1 MFCQMRRGGRGEEAV
16 KIHAS
21 PFCSPFDSKAT
32 FVALELHNTME
43 KKQVGELVS
52 VTFTWR
58 IEKFSRLRPQK
69 HYSEGFAVGDFKW
82 YIVVY
87 PKGSSGNPG
96 KHDLSI
102 YLNVA
107 DATTLSSGWSRYAQF
122 TLTVVNQLDS
132 YGVGCGSNFSM
143 TEMFCNPPL
152 FDCTETKH
160 VFSASK
166 SDWGFTS
173 FMPLSELSDCTE
185 GFLVND
191 ACVLEAEVAVSQ
203 VDYTSASEVH
213 ETWFFTPIKPSE
225 NKNERQGHSNVD
237 AVQFPQVLAFLDSP
251 SSEQK
256 HTNADSLQAPISSK
270 ALTTSSSYQVL
281 AFQEEPSSEQY
292 CPEPNDSPV
301 ESPIVKEHELARCTP
316 LGELMDFQGL
326 GNIDKDYVP
335 FLEEVCLLHPS
346 LIECQRKRS
355 RVFTE
360 WAFTALGR
368 LLHFLKT
375 TKGKDMIE
383 DPCEEH
389 LQLLWEELGTFK
401 FDLAWLEPHVQS
413 ALGMKKFVERER
425 HVTELR
431 NNVDA
436 LDIEI
441 KRLKAWLTVAEVEFV
456 VAKTDMGE
464 AEESFVAINM
474 DSELGYGGRH

>member
-1 MFCQMRRGGRGEEAV
+1 
-16 KIHAS
+16 
-21 PFCSPFDSKAT
+21 
-32 FVALELHNTME
+32 ME

-82 YIVVY
+82 QIVVY

-96 KHDLSI
+96 KNDLSI

-107 DATTLSSGWSRYAQF
+107 DAATLSSGWSRYAQF

-132 YGVGCGSNFSM
+132 DKSITF
-143 TEMFCNPPL
+143 
-152 FDCTETKH
+152 ETKH

-173 FMPLSELSDCTE
+173 FMPLSELFDCTE

-191 ACVLEAEVAVSQ
+191 ACVLEAEVAISQ

-225 NKNERQGHSNVD
+225 NENERQGHSNVD
-237 AVQFPQVLAFLDSP
+237 AAQFPQVLAFLDSP

-256 HTNADSLQAPISSK
+256 QTNADSLQAPISSK
-270 ALTTSSSYQVL
+270 ALTTSSSYQML

-301 ESPIVKEHELARCTP
+301 ESPIVKEHKIAGSTP
-316 LGELMDFQGL
+316 LGELMDFRGL
-326 GNIDKDYVP
+326 GKINKDYVP

-383 DPCEEH
+383 DPCAEH

-431 NNVDA
+431 NNVGA

-441 KRLKAWLTVAEVEFV
+441 KRLKAWLTVAEVELV

-464 AEESFVAINM
+464 AEESFVAINR

>member
-1 MFCQMRRGGRGEEAV
+1 
-16 KIHAS
+16 
-21 PFCSPFDSKAT
+21 
-32 FVALELHNTME
+32 ME
-43 KKQVGELVS
+43 KKQVGDLVS

-69 HYSEGFAVGDFKW
+69 HYSDSFAVGDFKW
-82 YIVVY
+82 QIVVY

-132 YGVGCGSNFSM
+132 DKSITFVFIFHFSQDSVPSNYLSALGYGVGCSSSFSL

-173 FMPLSELSDCTE
+173 FMPLSELSDCTK

-203 VDYTSASEVH
+203 VDYTSASEAN
-213 ETWFFTPIKPSE
+213 ETLFFTPIKPSE
-225 NKNERQGHSNVD
+225 NENERQGRSNVD
-237 AVQFPQVLAFLDSP
+237 AVQFPQVLDFLDSP
-251 SSEQK
+251 SFEQK
-256 HTNADSLQAPISSK
+256 QTNADSLQAPISSK

-301 ESPIVKEHELARCTP
+301 ESPIVKEHELARSTP
-316 LGELMDFQGL
+316 LGELMDFRGL
-326 GNIDKDYVP
+326 GKIDKDYVP

-383 DPCEEH
+383 APCEEH

-425 HVTELR
+425 HVTKLR

-456 VAKTDMGE
+456 DAKTDMGE

-474 DSELGYGGRH
+474 DSELGYGGWH

>member
-1 MFCQMRRGGRGEEAV
+1 MSTNKTRISLVSIKM
-16 KIHAS
+16 
-21 PFCSPFDSKAT
+21 
-32 FVALELHNTME
+32 HNKME
-43 KKQVGELVS
+43 KKQVGDLVS

-69 HYSEGFAVGDFKW
+69 HYSDSFAVGDFKW
-82 YIVVY
+82 QIVVY

-132 YGVGCGSNFSM
+132 DKSITF
-143 TEMFCNPPL
+143 
-152 FDCTETKH
+152 ETKH

-173 FMPLSELSDCTE
+173 FMPLSELSDCTK

-191 ACVLEAEVAVSQ
+191 ACVLEAEVAVS
-203 VDYTSASEVH
+203 
-213 ETWFFTPIKPSE
+213 
-225 NKNERQGHSNVD
+225 
-237 AVQFPQVLAFLDSP
+237 
-251 SSEQK
+251 
-256 HTNADSLQAPISSK
+256 
-270 ALTTSSSYQVL
+270 
-281 AFQEEPSSEQY
+281 QEEPSSEQY

-301 ESPIVKEHELARCTP
+301 ESPIVKEHELARSTP
-316 LGELMDFQGL
+316 LGELMDFRGL
-326 GNIDKDYVP
+326 GKIDKDYVP

-355 RVFTE
+355 RMFTE

-375 TKGKDMIE
+375 TRGKDMIE
-383 DPCEEH
+383 APCEEH

-401 FDLAWLEPHVQS
+401 FDLAWLGPHVQS

-441 KRLKAWLTVAEVEFV
+441 KRLKAWLTVAEVELV
-456 VAKTDMGE
+456 GAKTDMGE
-464 AEESFVAINM
+464 AEQSFVAINM
-474 DSELGYGGRH
+474 DSELGYGGWH